1 MERMTLMFSTAA
13 RGLLSAADRRRRRGV
28 MAMWVLS
35 VLALLLFGVMPKSGK
50 TVTFGLSLGG
60 EFVTLPDWALSAKVG
75 AIAFGLLASA
85 ASIAA
90 WFMATKGRKIL
101 APAIIFGVGLLMSFM
116 SWAVAGQMMPLT
128 GLLQGGLL
136 LSVPIIYGSM
146 SGVLCERSGV
156 VNIAI
161 EGQLLA
167 GAFASAVVASLTHS
181 AVYGFIVAPIAGIL
195 ISLILATFAI
205 KYAIDQIILG
215 VVINVLVIGLTSFLY
230 KRLLIP
236 YQFTWNMPPTISP
249 ISIPI
254 LGKIP
259 IIGPIFFQQ
268 TIIVYLMYAVVAIVH
283 ISLFK
288 TRWGLRVR
296 AVGEHP
302 TAADS
307 VGINVNRTR
316 FKNVLWAGAVAGLG
330 GAFFTLGSVGAFGK
344 EMTAGKGFIALAALI
359 FGRWS
364 PLGAVAAGLLFGFA
378 DNLQSVL
385 SIIGTPI
392 PSQFMLMAPYIATI
406 IAVTG
411 LVGRVRAPAADGKA
425 YQRGQS

>member
-1 MERMTLMFSTAA
+1 MSPI
-13 RGLLSAADRRRRRGV
+13 LSGAERRRRHGV
-28 MAMWVLS
+28 EVMGGFSAIAVL
-35 VLALLLFGVMPKSGK
+35 VFGVLPKGHK
-50 TVTFGLSLGG
+50 VVTFALSLGG
-60 EFVTLPDWALSAKVG
+60 EFVSLPDWVISAKTGGLAFALLSAV
-75 AIAFGLLASA
+75 AAVIAWIMA
-85 ASIAA
+85 AKRR
-90 WFMATKGRKIL
+90 TIL
-101 APAIIFGVGLLMSFM
+101 APSLIFGVGLVMSFM
-116 SWAVAGQMMPLT
+116 CWAVAGQLMPLT
-128 GLLQGGLL
+128 GLLQGALL

-181 AVYGFIVAPIAGIL
+181 ALFGFIVAPIAGIM

-236 YQFTWNMPPTISP
+236 YQQTWNTPPTISP

-283 ISLFK
+283 IALFK

-302 TAADS
+302 MAADS
-307 VGINVNRTR
+307 VGIAVNRTR

-330 GAFFTLGSVGAFGK
+330 GSFFTLGAVGSFGK

-385 SIIGTPI
+385 TIVGTPI
-392 PSQFMLMAPYIATI
+392 PSQFMLMAPYVATI

-411 LVGRVRAPAADGKA
+411 LVGRVRAPAADGQP
-425 YQRGQS
+425 YQRGKN